1 MKTSN
6 KLFYCTFFDN
16 RNQQSVLRNN
26 GSRLCLLI
34 SSEDFGSLL
43 NLGLTVLVSAQFH
56 DKSNTIYDDNDISY
70 DHAVTFARGNAKRLL
85 AQLSAK

>member
-1 MKTSN
+1 MKTFN

-16 RNQQSVLRNN
+16 RNQQTVLRHN

-34 SSEDFGSLL
+34 SSDDFGSFLRI
-43 NLGLTVLVSAQFH
+43 GLTVLVSAQFH

-70 DHAVTFARGNAKRLL
+70 DNALVIARGNANKLL
-85 AQLSAK
+85 AQLSTK

>member
-1 MKTSN
+1 MKTTN

-16 RNQQSVLRNN
+16 RNQQTVLRNN

-34 SSEDFGSLL
+34 STDDFAPLL

-56 DKSNTIYDDNDISY
+56 DMSNSIYDDNDISY
-70 DHAVTFARGNAKRLL
+70 ENASVIARGNAKKLL
-85 AQLSAK
+85 AQLSDK